1 MGNMELKIMY
11 IGKGIISVKTK
22 KKRRTK
28 INLDTATQAVLKDL
42 HKQGIGNIEETKPK
56 PTK

>member
-1 MGNMELKIMY
+1 MY